1 MTAAGAE
8 PAALPGRATL
18 PAVRTSVAARL
29 RPWVALTKP
38 RIIELLLV
46 TTVPAMVL
54 AAGGWPGLGLVVVT
68 LIGGTLTAGA
78 SNALNMVLERDLD
91 ALMARTQN
99 RPIPSGA
106 VAPGQAVVFATV
118 LAAVGTGVL
127 WVGATPLAA
136 LLALSA
142 LVFYV
147 GVYTAVLKRRTPQ
160 NIVIGGAAGAVPAL
174 VGWAAVTGDLSLAAW
189 VLFAVV
195 VLWTPPHFWALA
207 ILHEDEYRNAGFPMM
222 PVVRGITV
230 TTRQSVWYAVATV
243 AASLGLLLTATPVG
257 WLYAVVAVV
266 SGADFIRRS
275 VLLHRDP
282 TRPRAG
288 ALFAG
293 SIVYLGVLSAGLV
306 VDRLLLG

>member
-1 MTAAGAE
+1 MTTAGAE
-8 PAALPGRATL
+8 PAALPRQAAL
-18 PAVRTSVAARL
+18 PAVRTGIGARL

-54 AAGGWPGLGLVVVT
+54 AAGGWPGLALVVVT

-91 ALMARTQN
+91 ALMTRTRD
-99 RPIPSGA
+99 RPLPSGA
-106 VAPGQAVVFATV
+106 VTPVQAVVFAIA
-118 LAAVGTGVL
+118 LAAVGTAVL

-147 GVYTAVLKRRTPQ
+147 GVYTAILKRRTPQ

-174 VGWAAVTGDLSLAAW
+174 VGWAAVTGDLSAAAW
-189 VLFAVV
+189 ILFAVV

-207 ILHEDEYRNAGFPMM
+207 ILHEDEYRTAGFPMM
-222 PVVRGITV
+222 PVVRGIAV
-230 TTRQSVWYAVATV
+230 TTRQSLWYAVATV
-243 AASLGLLLTATPVG
+243 VASLALFLTATPVG
-257 WLYAVVAVV
+257 WVYGTVAVVA
-266 SGADFIRRS
+266 GGDFIRRS

-282 TRPRAG
+282 SRPRAG
-288 ALFAG
+288 ALFGG
-293 SIVYLGVLSAGLV
+293 SIVYLAVLSAGLV
-306 VDRLLLG
+306 ADRLLLG